1 MLSFTH
7 VLTTAD
13 VLAAVRTS
21 AFAVLCW
28 VQAVGFLLMPLCS
41 SMLALVAAFGTV
53 ALSWNIINTAGNTY
67 VLWIAAE
74 AAAARAARSGTTS
87 TESSSVLINTV
98 NAAFGAGSL
107 AAPVVAE
114 LCATKLDRPLA
125 AYWITAAC
133 TAVSAASFLLLPS
146 PNPPGTTSS
155 TGSSGTQQVGA
166 AAEGTGADGSSLQ
179 QPLLADSS
187 SSDAAV
193 EVAAAADAAAG
204 SSAAAAAPQ
213 QADWWSGTLL
223 LLLGVTALFNL
234 LNVGTEVG
242 FGGWIFTYATKQAGL
257 SEHEGHAVNAAYWA
271 FFTLGRVLASFASLV
286 LSPATLLF
294 GSLPLALLG
303 ALAALLAPAAMM
315 QTQGWML
322 LMGVT
327 VLIGLG
333 VSAGFANSL
342 ALLDSYCP
350 CTGSI
355 TGLLGGVAGAG
366 CMTIPLVVAL
376 LAKHT
381 ALQYQGLMWVC
392 LTSFAVQLACV
403 PLVLAVGRRLK
414 REQAAKAV
422 KDLDVSQD
430 GTV

>member
-1 MLSFTH
+1 
-7 VLTTAD
+7 
-13 VLAAVRTS
+13 
-21 AFAVLCW
+21 
-28 VQAVGFLLMPLCS
+28 
-41 SMLALVAAFGTV
+41 MLALVAAFGTV
-53 ALSWNIINTAGNTY
+53 ALSWNVINTAGNTY

-74 AAAARAARSGTTS
+74 AAAAKAARSGVTS
-87 TESSSVLINTV
+87 AESSSVLINTV

-114 LCATKLDRPLA
+114 LCATTLGRPLA
-125 AYWITAAC
+125 AYWITAAL
-133 TAVSAASFLLLPS
+133 TAVSAVSFLLLPS
-146 PNPPGTTSS
+146 PNPPGTTTS
-155 TGSSGTQQVGA
+155 GSSGTQQAGA
-166 AAEGTGADGSSLQ
+166 ATEGTGNSSSLQ
-179 QPLLADSS
+179 QPLLADAAAANSS

-193 EVAAAADAAAG
+193 EVVAAAEAAAG
-204 SSAAAAAPQ
+204 SSAAAPQ
-213 QADWWSGTLL
+213 LADWWSGTLL
-223 LLLGVTALFNL
+223 LLLAVTALFNL

-257 SEHEGHAVNAAYWA
+257 SEHEGHAVNAAYWG
-271 FFTLGRVLASFASLV
+271 FFTLGRVLASFAALV

-303 ALAALLAPAAMM
+303 ALAALLAPAAVM
-315 QTQGWML
+315 QTQGWLL
-322 LMGVT
+322 LMAVT

-350 CTGSI
+350 CTGSV

-376 LAKHT
+376 MAKHT

-392 LTSFAVQLACV
+392 LTSFAVQLGCV
-403 PLVLAVGRRLK
+403 PVVLAVGRRLK
-414 REQAAKAV
+414 REQAAQAV
-422 KDLDVSQD
+422 KDLDVNQD

>member
-1 MLSFTH
+1 
-7 VLTTAD
+7 
-13 VLAAVRTS
+13 
-21 AFAVLCW
+21 
-28 VQAVGFLLMPLCS
+28 
-41 SMLALVAAFGTV
+41 MLALVAAFGTV
-53 ALSWNIINTAGNTY
+53 ALSWNVINTAGNTY

-74 AAAARAARSGTTS
+74 AAAAKAARSGATS

-114 LCATKLDRPLA
+114 LCATTLGRPLA
-125 AYWITAAC
+125 AYWITAAL
-133 TAVSAASFLLLPS
+133 TAVSAVSFLLLPS
-146 PNPPGTTSS
+146 PNPPGTTTS
-155 TGSSGTQQVGA
+155 GSSGSSSTQQAGA
-166 AAEGTGADGSSLQ
+166 ATEGTGNSSSLQ
-179 QPLLADSS
+179 QPLLADAAAAESIS

-193 EVAAAADAAAG
+193 EVAAAADAAAAG
-204 SSAAAAAPQ
+204 LSAAAAPQ

-257 SEHEGHAVNAAYWA
+257 SEHEGHAVNAAYWG
-271 FFTLGRVLASFASLV
+271 FFTLGRVLASFAALV

-303 ALAALLAPAAMM
+303 ALAALLAPAAVM
-315 QTQGWML
+315 QTQGWLL

-376 LAKHT
+376 MAKHT
-381 ALQYQGLMWVC
+381 SLQYQGLMWVC
-392 LTSFAVQLACV
+392 LASFAVQLGCV
-403 PLVLAVGRRLK
+403 PVVLAVGRRLT
-414 REQAAKAV
+414 REQAAEAF